1 MVSPQERHSSIGVL
15 PGTGGERSVAGVE
28 GV

>member
-1 MVSPQERHSSIGVL
+1 MVSLQERHTMVDVL
-15 PGTGGERSVAGVE
+15 PGTGGERSMAGVE